1 MSILTAEWYTLTN
14 EGYRVIPEEM
24 SRFHKASDILVLD
37 STAVAIDGLLS
48 MCVVLN
54 SRLWVDKA
62 SRGKAS
68 VEVRGNSCVWS
79 PHERG
84 GNSYW

>member
-1 MSILTAEWYTLTN
+1 MVHTHTLTN
-14 EGYRVIPEEM
+14 EIPEEI

-37 STAVAIDGLLS
+37 SIAVAIDGLLS

-54 SRLWVDKA
+54 SRRWVDKA

-68 VEVRGNSCVWS
+68 VEVRGNSCVYG
-79 PHERG
+79 HHMRG
-84 GNSYW
+84 GIVTGEHT